1 MGVSAVVD
9 GVRYYA
15 GNEKL
20 MQKIGVP
27 FTETQLVGTAVYCCT
42 DTEFLGDIVF
52 ADIIKTDSREA
63 IDRLH
68 HMGMKQAIML
78 TGDRASIA
86 ADIAAKAG
94 LDGYYAKLL
103 PEEKVQ
109 RVQALQQQGHTVLYA
124 GDGINDAPVLAAADL
139 GVAMGGAGADV
150 AIEASDMVIQGDS
163 LSQLPVGVTV
173 ARKTVGI
180 ARENI
185 IFAIAVKLLIILGC
199 AVGIFDENAMWL
211 AVFGDVGVC
220 LLAVANALRV
230 LHIRKKKK

>member
-1 MGVSAVVD
+1 
-9 GVRYYA
+9 
-15 GNEKL
+15 
-20 MQKIGVP
+20 
-27 FTETQLVGTAVYCCT
+27 
-42 DTEFLGDIVF
+42 
-52 ADIIKTDSREA
+52 
-63 IDRLH
+63 
-68 HMGMKQAIML
+68 ML
-78 TGDRASIA
+78 TGDRESIA

-185 IFAIAVKLLIILGC
+185 IFAIAVKLLIIL
-199 AVGIFDENAMWL
+199 
-211 AVFGDVGVC
+211 
-220 LLAVANALRV
+220 LR
-230 LHIRKKKK
+230 RGYF